1 MSLDIRAKSLAA
13 RHGLVIAAVLV
24 LVGALAFGGAFL
36 VYTNPPT
43 ETVTERVDQQQF
55 GTTADTS
62 AVVTGESPL
71 YERGER
77 LRDRP
82 VYFINATPRLT
93 LVTNTSVPPDASAAV
108 TQRLVL
114 EQEATRGGEPFWAS
128 RQVLSAT
135 DRRVDDGRLTTRT
148 AVNMS
153 AVVDRVAEKREAI
166 GGIGTFT
173 TRVRLTTTYE
183 TETYSGEL
191 ETTAPVVVT
200 RRAYWLDG
208 SLAAN
213 RTESRTVRR
222 QVEGSPDTGTAAG
235 LAGAGLL
242 AVLLAGAT
250 GLVYVR
256 DPDLDAMETE
266 LARTRY
272 DEWISRG
279 EIPTKAEKQY
289 IRIDTLEDLVDIAI
303 DSGKRVI
310 YDEGYDA
317 YGVVDA
323 DIVYYYT
330 PGEND
335 FADWLGV

>member
-1 MSLDIRAKSLAA
+1 MALEIRAKSLAA
-13 RHGLVIAAVLV
+13 RHGPALVAVLV
-24 LVGALAFGGAFL
+24 VVGTLSLVGAGL

-43 ETVTERVDQQQF
+43 ETVTERTDEQRFATSVD
-55 GTTADTS
+55 TTAT
-62 AVVTGESPL
+62 VTGESPL
-71 YERGER
+71 YDRGQQ
-77 LRDRP
+77 LRNRP
-82 VYFINATPRLT
+82 VYFINATPQLT
-93 LVTNTSVPPDASAAV
+93 LVTNTSVPANESVAV

-114 EQEATRGGEPFWAS
+114 EQSAERGGEPFWES
-128 RQVLSAT
+128 TRVLSAT
-135 DRRVDDGRLTTRT
+135 DQRVDDGRLTTET
-148 AVNMS
+148 T
-153 AVVDRVAEKREAI
+153 VDMATVTERAAETRAAI

-173 TRVRLTTTYE
+173 TRLRLQVTYE
-183 TETYSGEL
+183 TDSYDGEL
-191 ETTAPVVVT
+191 TTATPVTVT
-200 RRAYWLDG
+200 ERAYWLDG

-213 RTESRTVRR
+213 RTEATPVTR
-222 QVEGSPDTGTAAG
+222 QVEEPPQVGTALGMAGVGLLAFLLAAAAG
-235 LAGAGLL
+235 L
-242 AVLLAGAT
+242 
-250 GLVYVR
+250 VYLR

-310 YDEGYDA
+310 YDEAYDA

-323 DIVYYYT
+323 DIVYYYAG
-330 PGEND
+330 GEND